1 MAYHRPRPSVDGLN
15 AVSLVWRAGT
25 MQCHLC
31 GVQAQDDT
39 PCSELCGKQRLP
51 AQQKRWERCNPAQK
65 QWNPAHNLHR
75 GSVTH
80 PASRGSWM
88 AVCQVRAVHC
98 APVEYSSSSRPAGI
112 DSTASSSPSLL
123 FSSLCLSLAF
133 PVFSLPLSSHSGHG
147 SKPLELAAD
156 NARG

>member
-65 QWNPAHNLHR
+65 QWNPAPTYIEARITLLVR
-75 GSVTH
+75 GW
-80 PASRGSWM
+80 PF
-88 AVCQVRAVHC
+88 
-98 APVEYSSSSRPAGI
+98 VESASSSSALHARRILELLQAGRHRL
-112 DSTASSSPSLL
+112 DRLLLSLPPLLLSLSFSRVPCLLSSPL
-123 FSSLCLSLAF
+123 F
-133 PVFSLPLSSHSGHG
+133 PLRAWQQASGVG
-147 SKPLELAAD
+147 S
-156 NARG
+156 